1 MVVGH
6 IRIGGKSTMSN
17 NLFKALC
24 FLFLAVVFIVAKVL
38 GISIYS
44 DVLTICC
51 VAVLVVLAIVFFIKY
66 QKERKNKKE

>member
-1 MVVGH
+1 
-6 IRIGGKSTMSN
+6 MSN

-38 GISIYS
+38 GISVYS
-44 DVLTICC
+44 DALTICC

-66 QKERKNKKE
+66 QKERKNKEE